1 MQGKCP
7 KCDKAAVRINTEKQT
22 TVVGG
27 IQTHILVFSTSCC
40 HVIVSVALDPKEI
53 VKRIG

>member
-7 KCDKAAVRINTEKQT
+7 KCDKAVVRINTEKQT
-22 TVVGG
+22 TAVGG
-27 IQTHILVFSTSCC
+27 ITTHILVFSTSCC